1 MYRKFE
7 FDVTENLFFC
17 IVYFSSELNTVK
29 MQVLGVLISSTV
41 STVLAGAGHVVK
53 AVVGWSSPKIQTRP
67 LFSYSN
73 SSLNFTMKKKIFC
86 HIKMS
91 VNALST
97 KY

>member
-41 STVLAGAGHVVK
+41 RTVLAGAGHVVK
-53 AVVGWSSPKIQTRP
+53 ADSNKNGKRGETCGHAAASTRG
-67 LFSYSN
+67 
-73 SSLNFTMKKKIFC
+73 
-86 HIKMS
+86 S
-91 VNALST
+91 V
-97 KY
+97 